1 MMRAESD
8 VAARRPSQTNRW
20 SFEPQL
26 FNIETSH
33 GVFSKLK
40 LSSTNPQRLDS
51 SVEPAVVCVV
61 GLAVTLS
68 ASSGLST
75 TQKDRASVR
84 CTMGQGSGAQRRPV
98 GGSPWPRGVSAHHM
112 ECVGQPGSHVRTS
125 CGSDFTRPFRR
136 FSADWDSS
144 RRCSSSSEHNHGPR
158 GKKCRTYFP
167 SQALFF
173 EYRSNEL
180 VQMKWVR
187 SIRRVPPDRSHLVLA
202 QTDKFK
208 CSNAEIRV
216 QIPV

>member
-33 GVFSKLK
+33 CVFSKLK

-51 SVEPAVVCVV
+51 SVEPAVVCV
-61 GLAVTLS
+61 GRSGSYTYS
-68 ASSGLST
+68 CSGLST

-125 CGSDFTRPFRR
+125 CGSDFTWPFRR

-144 RRCSSSSEHNHGPR
+144 RRCSSSTEHNHGPR
-158 GKKCRTYFP
+158 ESRSRTYFRVG
-167 SQALFF
+167 AL
-173 EYRSNEL
+173 L
-180 VQMKWVR
+180 
-187 SIRRVPPDRSHLVLA
+187 P
-202 QTDKFK
+202 
-208 CSNAEIRV
+208 AEFGANS
-216 QIPV
+216 